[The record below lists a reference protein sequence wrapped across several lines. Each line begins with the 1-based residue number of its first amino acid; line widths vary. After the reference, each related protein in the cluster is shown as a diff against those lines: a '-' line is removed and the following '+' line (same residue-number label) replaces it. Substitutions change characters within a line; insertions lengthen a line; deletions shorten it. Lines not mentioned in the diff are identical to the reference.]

1 MMAAGKSPIIH
12 KTVYQDQI
20 ITERRNKKMRKT
32 GEFDPKWKDKSC
44 EIDPLAKLTRE
55 AREKGMSYGQYQAYL
70 LSKSIAHGSNTQKQ

>member
-1 MMAAGKSPIIH
+1 
-12 KTVYQDQI
+12 
-20 ITERRNKKMRKT
+20 MRKT

-70 LSKSIAHGSNTQKQ
+70 MSKSIAHSSNTQKQ